1 MKLLRN
7 LLLCGSVA
15 VALTACGSDTSPSET
30 FGEIKA
36 QIQQLRGSNAPAP
49 SAEQIK
55 AVLTPEV
62 RAQFGN
68 RPFIVTTMDEPPISA
83 GLFLVSD
90 RQGKKIYQTV
100 DNIALTLDGGIV
112 VATRGLGFDLMDADV
127 RQIHEAIRN
136 GGGRSARVHR
146 YLDGENHTVLRAFDC
161 VIEVQGT
168 SVVEKCYGYDTEFEN
183 TYRTNQAGAIVAS
196 RQWLGPERGF
206 ISIEDLG

>member
-1 MKLLRN
+1 MKRLRS
-7 LLLCGSVA
+7 LVLFCPVA
-15 VALTACGSDTSPSET
+15 LVLTACGSDTSLVQT
-30 FGEIKA
+30 FDQIKA
-36 QIQQLRGSNAPAP
+36 EFQNVRGRSAPTP

-68 RPFIVTTMDEPPISA
+68 RPFIVTTMDEPPVSA

-100 DNIALTLDGGIV
+100 DNISLTLDGGIV
-112 VATRGLGFDLMDADV
+112 VATRGFGFDLMDADV
-127 RQIHEAIRN
+127 RQIHALIRN
-136 GGGRSARVHR
+136 GGGRASRVHR
-146 YLDGENHTVLRAFDC
+146 YLDGANHTVLRAFDC
-161 VIEVQGT
+161 VVEVQGT

-183 TYRTNQAGAIVAS
+183 TYRTNQAGAIIAS

>member
-1 MKLLRN
+1 MKLQRN
-7 LLLCGSVA
+7 LLLCVSVA
-15 VALTACGSDTSPSET
+15 FAFSACGSDTSPSET
-30 FGEIKA
+30 FGEIKT
-36 QIQQLRGSNAPAP
+36 QIQQLRGNKAASPN
-49 SAEQIK
+49 AEQIK

-68 RPFIVTTMDEPPISA
+68 RPFIVTTMDEPPVSA

-127 RQIHEAIRN
+127 RQIHGAIRN
-136 GGGRSARVHR
+136 GGGRASRVHR

-168 SVVEKCYGYDTEFEN
+168 SAVEKCYGYDTEFEN